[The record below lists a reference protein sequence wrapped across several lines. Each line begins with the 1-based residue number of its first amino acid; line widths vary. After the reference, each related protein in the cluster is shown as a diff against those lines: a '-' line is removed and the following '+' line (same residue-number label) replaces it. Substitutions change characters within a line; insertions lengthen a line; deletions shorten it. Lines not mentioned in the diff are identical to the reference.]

1 MKESAPHSWGFLF
14 VGGWVD
20 FGMPKLKLSFFLL
33 IVFTLLFI
41 FSIYS
46 VPHNSTLFYFS
57 GICVLGTLLMYI
69 FSDK

>member
-1 MKESAPHSWGFLF
+1 
-14 VGGWVD
+14 
-20 FGMPKLKLSFFLL
+20 MPKLKLSFFLL

-46 VPHNSTLFYFS
+46 VPHNSNLFYFS
-57 GICVLGTLLMYI
+57 GIFVLGTLLMYI